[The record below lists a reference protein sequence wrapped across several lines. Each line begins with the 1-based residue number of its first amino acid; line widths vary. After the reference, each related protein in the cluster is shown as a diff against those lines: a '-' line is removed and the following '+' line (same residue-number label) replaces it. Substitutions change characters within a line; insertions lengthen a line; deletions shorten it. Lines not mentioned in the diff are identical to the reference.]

1 MTFSNCNHVSTEG
14 AVFDSLRLSYGVAS
28 GFLRWLLSKAGTVLC
43 FSLQR
48 SEEGK
53 SLGWGS
59 CTFDCRDAAE
69 RAVER
74 FQGAWVDNRQI
85 HLEVDAW
92 CWKMAFTCIYMHL
105 TSVNFI
111 GLIC

>member
-1 MTFSNCNHVSTEG
+1 M
-14 AVFDSLRLSYGVAS
+14 
-28 GFLRWLLSKAGTVLC
+28 LC
-43 FSLQR
+43 FSLHR

-85 HLEVDAW
+85 HLEVAAW
-92 CWKMAFTCIYMHL
+92 RWK
-105 TSVNFI
+105 
-111 GLIC
+111 LINRLSRGFEASKAGCGAISRSSQS